1 MRFSRD
7 DFYVLFRCPVCH
19 RVGVKQMSEE
29 YHALASP
36 SSAHRWLYCANSL
49 AMEIGQPEGD
59 TKAADLGT
67 DKHELLTL
75 CMAFGNDAMK
85 YEGHILKK
93 GHTVNRELAADV
105 QTVIDNVRERIRS
118 YILLGCHVTVEVEQ
132 DLPIEHIT
140 GEEGATGRGDIVL
153 VVSYPDGHSVLDVV
167 DAKFG
172 YSEVEVEEN
181 PQLLMYG
188 SGALEKFGLTEEFTH
203 VNLIIEQPL
212 RSSASKEWFTTPDF
226 ITGWAH
232 AYATPAAQK
241 AILIHKMVDKRA
253 LKESDFA
260 PSEKTCQWCKAKA
273 VCPALLKAVEEVTGA
288 DFEAEDPVIDNIELI
303 RVESLGQK
311 FARLEMVEDWIKAVR
326 ARIELEVFAGKTVP
340 GVKVVAGK
348 RGNRQWASDE
358 EAESLMKKFKMK
370 QDHMYSFKLLGP
382 KPILEALKDQP
393 RRLKQIEALV
403 IQAEGKPHV
412 VHESDKRPAIE
423 VKPLEDGF
431 EAEDLC

>member
-1 MRFSRD
+1 
-7 DFYVLFRCPVCH
+7 
-19 RVGVKQMSEE
+19 MSDE

-36 SSAHRWLYCANSL
+36 SSAHRWINCANSL
-49 AMEIGQPEGD
+49 AMEIGQPQGD
-59 TKAADLGT
+59 TKATDLGT

-75 CMAFGNDAMK
+75 CLSFMKEAMD
-85 YEGHILKK
+85 YDGHVLKK

-105 QTVIDNVRERIRS
+105 QTVLDNVRERIRS
-118 YILLGCHVTVEVEQ
+118 YILVGCTVVMEVEQ

-140 GEEGATGRGDIVL
+140 GEVGATGRGDVVL
-153 VVSYPDGHSVLDVV
+153 IISYPDGHSVIDVI

-172 YSEVEVEEN
+172 YQEVDPEEN
-181 PQLLMYG
+181 PQLMMYG
-188 SGALEKFGLTEEFTH
+188 SGALEKFGLVEEFTE
-203 VNLIIEQPL
+203 VNLVIEQPL
-212 RSSASKEWFTTPDF
+212 RHSESQEWSTTPDF
-226 ITGWAH
+226 INAWVN
-232 AYATPAAQK
+232 AYATPAAHK
-241 AILIHKMVDKRA
+241 AISIHRIVGQRA
-253 LKESDFA
+253 LKESDFEA
-260 PSEKTCQWCKAKA
+260 SEKTCQWCKAKA
-273 VCPALLKAVEEVTGA
+273 VCPALLARVEETLGAEFDAFVAPEVSHDVTPQMISVERLGEM
-288 DFEAEDPVIDNIELI
+288 FPNLELI
-303 RVESLGQK
+303 
-311 FARLEMVEDWIKAVR
+311 EDWIKAVR

-370 QDHMYSFKLLGP
+370 QDQMYSFKLLGP

>member
-1 MRFSRD
+1 MPD
-7 DFYVLFRCPVCH
+7 
-19 RVGVKQMSEE
+19 E

-36 SSAHRWLYCANSL
+36 SSAHRWINCANSL

-75 CMAFGNDAMK
+75 CMHFGKDAMD
-85 YEGHILKK
+85 YEGHVLKK

-105 QTVIDNVRERIRS
+105 QTVLDNIRERIRG
-118 YILLGCHVTVEVEQ
+118 YILTGSSVTVEVEQ

-140 GEEGATGRGDIVL
+140 GEENATGRGDVLL
-153 VVSYPDGHSVLDVV
+153 VVGYPDGHSVLDVI

-172 YSEVEVEEN
+172 YSEVDVEEN
-181 PQLLMYG
+181 PQLMMYG
-188 SGALEKFGLTEEFTH
+188 SGALEKFGLTEEFSA

-212 RSSASKEWFTTPDF
+212 RSSASKEWSTTPEF
-226 ITGWAH
+226 ITAWVH
-232 AYATPAAQK
+232 AYADPAAQK
-241 AILIHKMVDKRA
+241 AIMIHRMADQRA
-253 LKESDFA
+253 LKEADFA

-273 VCPALLKAVEEVTGA
+273 VCPALLAKIEETIDI
-288 DFEAEDPVIDNIELI
+288 DFESVPLSGVTVEAISVERLGEIFPSLELI
-303 RVESLGQK
+303 
-311 FARLEMVEDWIKAVR
+311 EDWIKAVR
-326 ARIELEVFAGKTVP
+326 ARIEMEVFAGKTVP
-340 GVKVVAGK
+340 HVKVVAGK

-358 EAESLMKKFKMK
+358 EAEGLMKKFKMK
-370 QDHMYSFKLLGP
+370 QEQMYSFKLLGP
-382 KPILEALKDQP
+382 KPILEALKTQP

-423 VKPLEDGF
+423 IKPLEDGF